1 MTTINQLHSL
11 RLHGMLTTW
20 QAWEESRSLTGLTLT
35 EGLDILL
42 AAETED
48 RKNRRFQ
55 RLEQLAG
62 FRYKASLEEIRYKAD
77 RNLDRGIIARLSS
90 CEYIKNAENLLL
102 TGLTGSGKSFLACA
116 LGHQACQMGHSVMYF
131 NHQKLLLRL
140 KMARID
146 GTIYKFFEKLAKTEL
161 LIMDDFGMS
170 HLDKQQRLD
179 MMELMEDRHGKQ
191 ATIIASQLPV
201 ANWYEIIGEDTIADA
216 ILDRLV
222 HASHRIELSGES
234 LRKKQ

>member
-11 RLHGMLTTW
+11 RLHGMLQTW

-35 EGLDILL
+35 EGLDMLL

-77 RNLDRGIIARLSS
+77 RNLDRGIIARLST
-90 CEYIKNAENLLL
+90 CEYIKKAENLLL

-116 LGHQACQMGHSVMYF
+116 LGHQSCQMGHSVMYF
-131 NHQKLLLRL
+131 SHQKLLLRL
-140 KMARID
+140 KMARTD
-146 GTIYKFFEKLAKTEL
+146 ATIYKFFEKLAKTEL
-161 LIMDDFGMS
+161 LIIDDFGMS

-222 HASHRIELSGES
+222 HSAHRIELSGES
-234 LRKKQ
+234 LRKKP

>member
-1 MTTINQLHSL
+1 
-11 RLHGMLTTW
+11 MLSTW

-77 RNLDRGIIARLSS
+77 RNLDKGIIARLST

-116 LGHQACQMGHSVMYF
+116 LGHQGCQMGHSVMYF
-131 NHQKLLLRL
+131 SHQKLLLRL
-140 KMARID
+140 KMARTD

-161 LIMDDFGMS
+161 LIIDDFGMS

-179 MMELMEDRHGKQ
+179 MMELMEDRHGKN

-201 ANWYEIIGEDTIADA
+201 TNWYEIIGEDTIADA
-216 ILDRLV
+216 ILDRLI
-222 HASHRIELSGES
+222 HSAHRIELSGES